1 MIEEKSSRLIEMLV
15 SSSTPDEILAGKIL
29 GLGSL
34 GMTQILIW
42 TMIGIVLVGSA
53 VIPVNS
59 FKNILPMLIYFI
71 LGFLFYTT
79 LFVGIGSA
87 VNTEQEAQQITTY
100 LSLILM
106 LPVIIA
112 MPAIQNP
119 DFIVTRI
126 FSYFPLTIPTVMLL
140 RLSVHDVSG
149 YEILMSTLIL
159 ALSIILAIKISA
171 KVFRIGILS
180 YGNKLSF
187 KEILSWVKE

>member
-1 MIEEKSSRLIEMLV
+1 
-15 SSSTPDEILAGKIL
+15 
-29 GLGSL
+29 
-34 GMTQILIW
+34 
-42 TMIGIVLVGSA
+42 
-53 VIPVNS
+53 
-59 FKNILPMLIYFI
+59 
-71 LGFLFYTT
+71 
-79 LFVGIGSA
+79 
-87 VNTEQEAQQITTY
+87 
-100 LSLILM
+100 M

-140 RLSVHDVSG
+140 RLSVHEVSG

-187 KEILSWVKE
+187 KEILNWVKE